1 VHFED
6 PHIIK
11 LVQAIREQYVLDWN
25 GIHGVAHWAR
35 VWENGMR
42 LAEETEANRE
52 VVGYFALFHDARR
65 FNDGRDRGHGRRGA
79 GLAAQWRGDL
89 FELGDAELALL
100 CEACAHHTAGMTEGD
115 MTVQTCWDA
124 DRLDLGRVG
133 ITPVAHRLCT
143 QPAKRADTIAWAN
156 ERAANRAIASHRI
169 EEKIWST
176 KPLST

>member
-1 VHFED
+1 MHFDD
-6 PHIIK
+6 PHILNLVRVIK
-11 LVQAIREQYVLDWN
+11 EQYALDWR
-25 GIHGVAHWAR
+25 GIHGVEHWAR

-42 LAEETEANRE
+42 LAEETGANAE
-52 VVGYFALFHDARR
+52 VVGYFALFHDACRL
-65 FNDGRDRGHGRRGA
+65 NDGRDSQHGKRGA
-79 GLAAQWRGDL
+79 ELAAQWRGEL
-89 FELGDAELALL
+89 FELGDAEFDLL
-100 CEACAHHTAGMTEGD
+100 YEACAHHTSGETEGD
-115 MTVQTCWDA
+115 PTIQTCWDA

-169 EEKIWST
+169 EEEIWST